1 MHLFIYGLVI
11 MQWVLIWNLD
21 EDGSGV
27 YLVDFQKKA
36 IDDVLAKRAADR
48 RQEEQ
53 RRSRWEPD
61 SKSNAPDPAEHSPP
75 ASTPDEEWWATIEQ
89 CWRWHKFCYLLD
101 CCIIIC
107 FNDDAYC

>member
-1 MHLFIYGLVI
+1 MGFDL
-11 MQWVLIWNLD
+11 NLD

-75 ASTPDEEWWATIEQ
+75 ASTPDEEW
-89 CWRWHKFCYLLD
+89 
-101 CCIIIC
+101 
-107 FNDDAYC
+107 